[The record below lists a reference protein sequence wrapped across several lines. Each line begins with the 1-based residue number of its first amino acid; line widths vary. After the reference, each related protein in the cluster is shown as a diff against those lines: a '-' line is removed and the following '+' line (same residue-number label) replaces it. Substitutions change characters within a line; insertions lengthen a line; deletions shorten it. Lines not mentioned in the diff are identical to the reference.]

1 MNQFLIFT
9 TATVSIYTLVLMATD
24 RFIYR
29 QRFMPI
35 NKNCLWLWH
44 FDSGSYMLFA
54 AFDMSVT
61 IFTGHFKLIQSSYE
75 KTTKNWHYNIFIFI
89 SIFVTP
95 WCRMYFFG
103 VDHAG
108 LSVGLSKIDISW
120 LELIYIISRDRMYVM
135 WLNQIFIY

>member
-35 NKNCLWLWH
+35 NKNCLWLCH
-44 FDSGSYMLFA
+44 FA

-75 KTTKNWHYNIFIFI
+75 KTKKNWHYNNNIFIFI

-95 WCRMYFFG
+95 WCRMYFFW

-108 LSVGLSKIDISW
+108 QSVGLSIDISW